1 MFVEQ
6 ALARETECVRA
17 QRHPV
22 TSCVYSA
29 VDVIT
34 ALIIVDLVAVA
45 DVQPVLGAVPPNCV
59 LHEPREDFWKM
70 RVELAS
76 IKPTEYRL
84 TAAGRELQRIID
96 LFGEWGARWAFGPP
110 RPTGR
115 VDLQIGGSGMLEQM
129 RSGQVRGLAVTTAR
143 RSRLHRSSELDT
155 R

>member
-34 ALIIVDLVAVA
+34 ALVIVDLVAVA

-59 LHEPREDFWKM
+59 LHEPREDFWKT

-76 IKPTEYRL
+76 INSLGDSLDNVGGEANRVRTKQISAIIPL
-84 TAAGRELQRIID
+84 TFRRFGQAINMDKVFGTHTRITPAST
-96 LFGEWGARWAFGPP
+96 L
-110 RPTGR
+110 
-115 VDLQIGGSGMLEQM
+115 
-129 RSGQVRGLAVTTAR
+129 VR
-143 RSRLHRSSELDT
+143 
-155 R
+155 